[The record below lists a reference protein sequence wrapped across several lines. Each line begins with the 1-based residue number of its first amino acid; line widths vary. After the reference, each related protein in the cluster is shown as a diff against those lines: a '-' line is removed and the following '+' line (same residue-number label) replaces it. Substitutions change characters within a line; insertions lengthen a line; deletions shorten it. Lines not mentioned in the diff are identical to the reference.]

1 MRLQVFFGKQKTSDL
16 PVKSDIQ
23 QSYDDVAATYA
34 QQFRDELDHKPFDRK
49 MLDWLIEKT
58 AGRGTLCDMGCGP
71 GQIAR
76 YLCDRGAAVCGIDL
90 SEEMVRQAAAANP
103 QITFSQG
110 DMLRLDNIADN
121 SYAGIAAFYSIIHM
135 PRPAVASALAELKRV
150 IKPEG
155 ALLLTH
161 HIGSDVV
168 HRDEFL
174 GKHVSLDFV
183 FFETDEMK
191 DYLTTAGF
199 YLDEVIERDPYPDVE
214 YPSRR
219 AYIFA
224 RKPGKNVGC

>member
-1 MRLQVFFGKQKTSDL
+1 
-16 PVKSDIQ
+16 
-23 QSYDDVAATYA
+23 
-34 QQFRDELDHKPFDRK
+34 
-49 MLDWLIEKT
+49 
-58 AGRGTLCDMGCGP
+58 
-71 GQIAR
+71 
-76 YLCDRGAAVCGIDL
+76 
-90 SEEMVRQAAAANP
+90 MVRQAAAANP
-103 QITFSQG
+103 QVTFSQG

>member
-1 MRLQVFFGKQKTSDL
+1 M
-16 PVKSDIQ
+16 KSDIQ
-23 QSYDDVAATYA
+23 QSYDDVAPAYA

-76 YLCDRGAAVCGIDL
+76 YLYDRGAAVCGIDL
-90 SEEMVRQAAAANP
+90 SEEMVRQAAAAHP

-110 DMLRLDNIADN
+110 DMLRLDSIPDN
-121 SYAGIAAFYSIIHM
+121 SYAGIAAFYSIIHV

-155 ALLLTH
+155 VLLITH
-161 HIGSDVV
+161 HIGSDIV

-174 GKHVSLDFV
+174 GKQVSLDFV
-183 FFETDEMK
+183 FFETEEMK

-219 AYIFA
+219 AYVFA
-224 RKPGKNVGC
+224 RKPGTNIGC